1 MYRRIIL
8 PTDGSELAMQGV
20 KEGLKLA
27 KTLDVPAT
35 AIYVVEMGDIRI
47 SDKVKNS
54 LKKTA
59 ERALK
64 EVERAADG
72 MGVDLETKMMKG
84 NPYEEIC
91 EFAKEDDVIYISSH
105 GMSGFREIFMGSTTN
120 RILQHAS
127 CTVSVVKGTPGKVD

>member
-1 MYRRIIL
+1 MYRKIIL

>member
-1 MYRRIIL
+1 MYRKIIL

-64 EVERAADG
+64 EVERAADE

-91 EFAKEDDVIYISSH
+91 EFAEEDDVIYISSH

-120 RILQHAS
+120 RILQHAD
-127 CTVSVVKGTPGKVD
+127 CTVSVVKGTPGKID